1 MAGYKVEICGVNTSD
16 LPLLKPAQAKE
27 LLVKIK
33 SGDTQ
38 ARETFI
44 KGNLRLVLSIVQRFS
59 QSGENL
65 DDLFQ
70 IGCIG
75 LIKAIDNFNLDMDV
89 AFSTYAV
96 PMITGEIR
104 RFLRDDGMVKVS
116 RSIKENAVKSM
127 RAAGQLRDP
136 LGCEPTVEQIAA
148 ACELSV
154 EDITLSMSAS
164 MEVESIYKTIY
175 QGDGSEVML
184 MDKLEDKAD
193 IGETASSKVA
203 LAQLMETLSQRE
215 KELIR
220 MRYYDDYTQM
230 QVAKEFGISQVQV
243 SRMEKKILSGMRKRL
258 FA

>member
-1 MAGYKVEICGVNTSD
+1 MDQTKDCTRELI
-16 LPLLKPAQAKE
+16 AKAHNNDKE
-27 LLVKIK
+27 
-33 SGDTQ
+33 
-38 ARETFI
+38 AREKLVTDNLGLIWNII
-44 KGNLRLVLSIVQRFS
+44 KRFKGRGTE
-59 QSGENL
+59 QE
-65 DDLFQ
+65 DLFQ

-127 RAAGQLRDP
+127 RAAGQLRDT

-193 IGETASSKVA
+193 IGE
-203 LAQLMETLSQRE
+203 

>member
-1 MAGYKVEICGVNTSD
+1 MDQTKDCTRELI
-16 LPLLKPAQAKE
+16 AKAHNNDKE
-27 LLVKIK
+27 
-33 SGDTQ
+33 
-38 ARETFI
+38 AREKLVTDNLGLIWNII
-44 KGNLRLVLSIVQRFS
+44 KRFKGRGTE
-59 QSGENL
+59 QE
-65 DDLFQ
+65 DLFQ

-96 PMITGEIR
+96 PLITGEI
-104 RFLRDDGMVKVS
+104 
-116 RSIKENAVKSM
+116 SM
-127 RAAGQLRDP
+127 RAAGQLRDT

>member
-1 MAGYKVEICGVNTSD
+1 MDQTKDCTRELI
-16 LPLLKPAQAKE
+16 AKAHNNDKE
-27 LLVKIK
+27 
-33 SGDTQ
+33 
-38 ARETFI
+38 AREKLVTDNLGLIWNII
-44 KGNLRLVLSIVQRFS
+44 KRFKGRGTE
-59 QSGENL
+59 QE
-65 DDLFQ
+65 DLFQ

-127 RAAGQLRDP
+127 RAAGQLRDT

-184 MDKLEDKAD
+184 MDKLEERQTLGKLHQVKWHLHSLWKHFHSVKKSLSECV
-193 IGETASSKVA
+193 IMMITHRCRLLRSS
-203 LAQLMETLSQRE
+203 EYR
-215 KELIR
+215 R
-220 MRYYDDYTQM
+220 CRCRGWRRR
-230 QVAKEFGISQVQV
+230 F
-243 SRMEKKILSGMRKRL
+243 
-258 FA
+258 